1 MYIIADGGIGCNS
14 NTIDAIMLTKN
25 LSYIDGIKLDVR
37 MSLDNVLVLAEDD
50 DLSKNTFSKE
60 YVSKSNYHYL
70 RKVKFQSHIFKY
82 YIPTLNEVLKNYN
95 KEKIIV
101 LDIHEDERINVLI
114 NELLVLINE
123 YDYIYYF
130 YSSSKIVLEELKKYS
145 LNNII
150 DSNNISN
157 LIKFIDY
164 PLFDK

>member
-1 MYIIADGGIGCNS
+1 MYIISDGGIGVNN

-37 MSLDNVLVLAEDD
+37 MSLDNILVLAKDE

-60 YVSKSNYHYL
+60 KVSKSNYHYL
-70 RKVKFQSHIFKY
+70 RKVKFHSHIFKY

-101 LDIHEDERINVLI
+101 LDIHEDERISIII
-114 NELLVLINE
+114 NKLLSLVYE
-123 YDYIYYF
+123 YSYTYYF
-130 YSSSKIVLEELKKYS
+130 YSSSKLVIEELKKYS
-145 LNNII
+145 LNNILT
-150 DSNNISN
+150 DDNIAN
-157 LIKFIDY
+157 YIKIINY